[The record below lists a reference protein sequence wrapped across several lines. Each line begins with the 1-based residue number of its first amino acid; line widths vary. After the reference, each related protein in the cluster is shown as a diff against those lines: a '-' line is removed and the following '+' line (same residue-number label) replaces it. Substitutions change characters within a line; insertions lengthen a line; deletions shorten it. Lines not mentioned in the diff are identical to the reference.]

1 MNWLIALVTV
11 ALVLQIVLF
20 IMGRR
25 IRRREKANSIIEKY
39 DIRSRQRAWQLLGDT
54 SIPDEDRDKIR
65 ALYEGEES
73 ETP

>member
-1 MNWLIALVTV
+1 MNWLIALVSV

-25 IRRREKANSIIEKY
+25 IRRKEKENSIIEKY

-54 SIPDEDRDKIR
+54 SIPDEDREKIR
-65 ALYEGEES
+65 ELYEGEES
-73 ETP
+73 EES